1 MQEELELLNRA
12 RALEEDALAEIH
24 NRYYGPIYRYI
35 SFRIDDV
42 HTVED
47 LTSEVFIR
55 FLSALR
61 DRHAPQN
68 SIQGWLYGAAALVV
82 KEQYRKQ
89 KRSQMT
95 TLHESLPSQQA
106 GPEQG
111 VQTRLSL
118 EQLRKALPL
127 LTEKQQHVLALRFGL
142 GMPIREVASLIDK
155 SEGSVK
161 MLQARAI
168 AALYRHLSSGEV
180 SP

>member
-1 MQEELELLNRA
+1 MQEELVLLKRA

-24 NRYYGPIYRYI
+24 HRYYGTIYRYI
-35 SFRIDDV
+35 SFRIDDM

-47 LTSEVFIR
+47 LTSEVFVR

-68 SIQGWLYGAAALVV
+68 SIQGWLYGTANRVV

-89 KRSQMT
+89 KRAKT
-95 TLHESLPSQQA
+95 APLNDSLPSQQA

-111 VQTRLSL
+111 VEALLSIERL
-118 EQLRKALPL
+118 RRALPL
-127 LTEKQQHVLALRFGL
+127 LTEEQQHVLALRFGQE
-142 GMPIREVASLIDK
+142 MPIREVAKLINK
-155 SEGSVK
+155 SEGAVK

-168 AALYRHLSSGEV
+168 AALTGHLATGEV
-180 SP
+180 SQ